1 MSKLRSL
8 LLLLVLAAPAC
19 WSTFLPG
26 RCDKTSDCG
35 PGLVCDLTPTPEL
48 DGRCVMP
55 DAGGQVDGAA
65 GGAGQGDGG
74 RDTVMSGAAGAGDSG
89 QDAGAG
95 VGGGGGSGRAGSDA
109 SGDVVP
115 EVKPGCTSST
125 DCPPATPICD
135 AGGACRRCD
144 ANTVSSNAC
153 STLDAAKPACGPD
166 GRCVVC
172 ASSADCKADPTKPIC
187 DVANQACAACTSDTQ
202 CADKLGMN
210 PGVCMA
216 HQNGRCATDAE
227 TFYVSNVAGCSD
239 TATGAGTATMPFC
252 TLEPAAMQVG
262 GSRTVIVVRGS
273 VLAPTSAIGGP
284 SEVSLVGQQTARV
297 LSPLGPN
304 ALHISATNKL
314 YARGV
319 SITADSGVGVVA
331 DNTSTIRL
339 DHVVVSNSAQG
350 GISLGGAAFDISN
363 TTVTGNGPGTEGAS
377 FWGGIDIQFPPSAGP
392 KRLNFITV
400 TNNKA
405 VGILCSAGVM
415 GAGALATGNSGGDVG
430 PLCGFAPC
438 ALASASCGA
447 QP

>member
-1 MSKLRSL
+1 MNKFRSL
-8 LLLLVLAAPAC
+8 LLLLVLATPAC

-26 RCDKTSDCG
+26 RCDKTSDCAT
-35 PGLVCDLTPTPEL
+35 GLVCDLTPTPEL
-48 DGRCVMP
+48 DGRCVTP
-55 DAGGQVDGAA
+55 DAGSPIDGAA

-74 RDTVMSGAAGAGDSG
+74 RDTVVSETAGAGAAG
-89 QDAGAG
+89 QD
-95 VGGGGGSGRAGSDA
+95 GGGGGHDA
-109 SGDVVP
+109 SVDVVP
-115 EVKPGCTSST
+115 EVKPGCTSSS

-153 STLDAAKPACGPD
+153 TTLDAAKPACGPD
-166 GRCVVC
+166 GRCIVC

-187 DVANQACAACTSDTQ
+187 DVANQTCVACTSDTQ
-202 CADKLGMN
+202 CAAKLGMN

-239 TATGAGTATMPFC
+239 TATGSGTASMPFC
-252 TLEPAAMQVG
+252 SLEPAAVRAG
-262 GSRTVIVVRGS
+262 GTRSLVVVRGR
-273 VLAPTSAIGGP
+273 VAAATSMFGGS
-284 SEVSLVGQQTARV
+284 SEISIIGQQMAAVAAATQP
-297 LSPLGPN
+297 S
-304 ALHISATNKL
+304 ALHVSQGDKL
-314 YARGV
+314 YCRDVAL
-319 SITADSGVGVVA
+319 TAVFGVGVVA
-331 DNTSTIRL
+331 DNTSTLRL

-350 GISLGGAAFDISN
+350 GISLNGAAFDISN

-377 FWGGIDIQFPPSAGP
+377 FWGGIDIQFPPPAGP

-415 GAGALATGNSGGDVG
+415 GAEALATGNSGGDVG

-438 ALASASCGA
+438 GLASASCGA